1 MVSSV
6 PLPAATPN
14 YVGLV
19 EFLVKPFLEFPD
31 SLRVDCE
38 QANQQ
43 QRVWIRLAFQET
55 DKSRVFGRGGRNLAA
70 IRAVLT
76 SAAVGAGQSLYLD
89 IYDGERET
97 GRNSG
102 LRRRRSSAPTT
113 ETRPGPRRRPTT
125 YPSPLSSPSA

>member
-31 SLRVDCE
+31 SLCVDCE

-55 DKSRVFGRGGRNLAA
+55 DKPRVFGRGGRNLAA

-76 SAAVGAGQSLYLD
+76 SAAAGAGQSLYLD

-97 GRNSG
+97 GRNAG
-102 LRRRRSSAPTT
+102 LRRRRSSTATPESRTS
-113 ETRPGPRRRPTT
+113 PRRRPVV
-125 YPSPLSSPSA
+125 SSAPLSSPSV

>member
-1 MVSSV
+1 MVASVSS
-6 PLPAATPN
+6 PAATPD

-19 EFLVKPFLEFPD
+19 AFLVKPFLEFPD

-55 DKSRVFGRGGRNLAA
+55 DKPRVFGRGGRNLAA

-97 GRNSG
+97 GRNTG
-102 LRRRRSSAPTT
+102 LRRRRSSTPTSESRT
-113 ETRPGPRRRPTT
+113 SPRRRPAGN
-125 YPSPLSSPSA
+125 SVSLSSPSA